1 MQIQFLTYYQLY
13 NEGVVRRQQL
23 PHYQKN
29 IAKYLKNEL
38 CTQCIKTEIQKKKK
52 SIMKICV
59 ILQGTYCKSYTYNNY

>member
-29 IAKYLKNEL
+29 IATYLKNEL
-38 CTQCIKTEIQKKKK
+38 CTKCIKTEIQKKKK
-52 SIMKICV
+52 INHENMCYFARHV
-59 ILQGTYCKSYTYNNY
+59 L